1 LKALGLRSVDRSYR
15 VNLVTGEFRLIDA
28 LAGRFPAI
36 GDDAAVVGAPRGPL
50 LLATDAV
57 VAGVHADLGSVGLD
71 DLGWRAVVANV
82 SDIAAMGGRPL
93 HLLVSVAAPAET
105 QLDLLFDGID
115 EAAREYGC
123 EVVGGDLTNAPSL
136 VVAVS
141 VTGTVPDG
149 GAPVL
154 RSGASVGDDIYVSG
168 PLGGAAASG
177 WRARPQARV
186 QEGERARLGGAT
198 AMIDVSD
205 GLAADLNHLADSS
218 SVGVDVAE
226 GDVPVAEGA
235 TLEQALGGGED
246 YGLVFTAP
254 PSAMSGLGWAVRIGV
269 CTGDVSQRMEPAG
282 WEHRFG

>member
-1 LKALGLRSVDRSYR
+1 
-15 VNLVTGEFRLIDA
+15 VTGEFRQIEG
-28 LAGRFPAI
+28 LASRYPAI
-36 GDDAAVVGAPRGPL
+36 GDDAAVVAAPAGPL
-50 LLATDAV
+50 LLAADAV
-57 VAGVHADLGSVGLD
+57 VAGVHADLDAVGLD

-82 SDIAAMGGRPL
+82 SDIAAMGGRPR
-93 HLLVSVAAPAET
+93 HLLVSVAAPPET
-105 QLDLLFDGID
+105 ELDLLFDGID

-136 VVAVS
+136 IVAVS

-154 RSGASVGDDIYVSG
+154 RSGARAGDDIYLTG

-177 WRARPQARV
+177 WHARPRARV
-186 QEGERARLGGAT
+186 EEGERARVGGAT

-205 GLAADLNHLADSS
+205 GLAADLNHLAESS
-218 SVGVDVAE
+218 GIGVDVAVA
-226 GDVPVAEGA
+226 DVPVAEGA

-246 YGLVFTAP
+246 YELVFTAP
-254 PSAMSGLGWAVRIGV
+254 PSAASGFGWAVRIGV
-269 CTGDVSQRMEPAG
+269 CTDDVGQRMEHAG

>member
-1 LKALGLRSVDRSYR
+1 
-15 VNLVTGEFRLIDA
+15 LVTGEFRLIEG
-28 LAGRFPAI
+28 LARRFPAI
-36 GDDAAVVGAPRGPL
+36 GDDAAVVAAPDGPL
-50 LLATDAV
+50 LLAADAV
-57 VAGVHADLGSVGLD
+57 VAGVHADLDAVGLD

-93 HLLVSVAAPAET
+93 HLLVSVAAPSDIE
-105 QLDLLFDGID
+105 LELLFKGID

-154 RSGASVGDDIYVSG
+154 RSGACSGDDIYVTG
-168 PLGGAAASG
+168 PLGGAAAGG
-177 WRARPQARV
+177 WRARPRAPVEQ
-186 QEGERARLGGAT
+186 GERARIAGAT

-205 GLAADLNHLADSS
+205 GLAADLNHLADASG
-218 SVGVDVAE
+218 VGVDVDVS
-226 GDVPVAEGA
+226 GVPVADGA

-246 YGLVFTAP
+246 YELAFTAP
-254 PSAMSGLGWAVRIGV
+254 PAAAGALSWAICIGV
-269 CTGDVSQRMEPAG
+269 CTDDVTQRMERAG
-282 WEHRFG
+282 WEHKFA